1 MEIKDKGQII
11 GLRNPETGKM
21 MKFKGHTTIELKDV
35 VTGEVKK
42 YEDDNMFT
50 TAIGQ
55 MIAFAARHN
64 YYNTWNPYTSH
75 TYNLLGGL
83 ILFREAVNTSSLYP
97 EAGNLPV
104 GYGAIGD
111 TNSYT
116 GVSEWGIYNTQES
129 DTSAATTKKMVWD
142 FSTSHANGK
151 ISAVC
156 LSHRNAGIL
165 GAGTPT
171 WQNTGRALHMHII
184 TGLAFH
190 NSSKG
195 RQGRNTNGYISKGSN
210 LSLNDAGIGDF
221 CLDSVNDIIYQ
232 FRVCSDGL
240 GIIKHST
247 HPEVF
252 DPFRDSRNWQ
262 SFTEETYAADFSNYG
277 AYVYHFYNP
286 DEKML
291 YFWMLGSNTESVNN
305 GTTFKL
311 HKFDVVNK
319 MLTKDW
325 QTMKLYCNHGSYNQ
339 YAYHTSLAVTNTEAY
354 YIAMNASPSAGK
366 TQMVMN
372 RYQFAGDT
380 TTNFN
385 AYSYSSYNTQML
397 RSNNVWIING
407 RVYFPGILYRGEN
420 SRYYT
425 WVFDPE
431 LEQGLYTNFEYYT
444 YNDDSASKAGSIPPY
459 DNTQCIW
466 LSGVNAGETQYN
478 SNTMNLQQ
486 YEADVTDFGNTYCKA
501 NYLGTINNLSEAIT
515 KTAQQTMKV
524 TYTITAVELE

>member
-1 MEIKDKGQII
+1 MEIKDKAKII
-11 GLRNPETGKM
+11 GLTNPKTGRPM
-21 MKFKGHTTIELKDV
+21 GFKGRTTIELKDV

-55 MIAFAARHN
+55 MVAFASRHN

-83 ILFREAVNTSSLYP
+83 MLFREAVNTGSLYP

-116 GVSEWGIYNTQES
+116 GISEWGIYNTQES
-129 DTSAATTKKMVWD
+129 DTSAALTKRMVWD

-156 LSHRNAGIL
+156 LTHRNAGIL
-165 GAGTPT
+165 GAGSPT
-171 WQNTGRALHMHII
+171 WQNTGRSLQAEIT
-184 TGLAFH
+184 TGLAFP
-190 NSSKG
+190 NSKKG
-195 RQGRNTNGYISKGSN
+195 RQGRNPHGYISKGSN

-221 CLDSVNDIIYQ
+221 CLDSANDLIYQ
-232 FRVCSDGL
+232 FRVCSDGI

-252 DPFRDSRNWQ
+252 DTFRDSRNWQ

-277 AYVYHFYNP
+277 SYVYYFYNP

-291 YFWMLGSNTESVNN
+291 YFWMFGSDVFEVGN
-305 GTTFKL
+305 GTTVNI
-311 HKFDVVNK
+311 HRFDLTNK
-319 MLTKDW
+319 VLTKDW
-325 QTMKLYCNHGSYNQ
+325 QTMKFYCNHGTYAR
-339 YAYHTSLAVTNTEAY
+339 YAYQASLVITNTEAY
-354 YIAMNASPSAGK
+354 YLALNDTPSSDK
-366 TQMVMN
+366 TSYVMN
-372 RYQFAGDT
+372 RYQFAGDMT
-380 TTNFN
+380 TSFN
-385 AYSYSSYNTQML
+385 IASDAVTAYFQQSHNTHIL
-397 RSNNVWIING
+397 NG
-407 RVYFPGILYRGEN
+407 LAYFPGVRRRESSDFYMMIFDPVLEQIRWTNFAFYNSDNYIQKLGFIPPIDNSQVVYLSYVNPGEN
-420 SRYYT
+420 LISDS
-425 WVFDPE
+425 VM
-431 LEQGLYTNFEYYT
+431 NF
-444 YNDDSASKAGSIPPY
+444 
-459 DNTQCIW
+459 
-466 LSGVNAGETQYN
+466 
-478 SNTMNLQQ
+478 QQ
-486 YEADVTDFGNTYCKA
+486 YEGDGTEYGNTHAKC
-501 NYLGTINNLSEAIT
+501 NYLGTINNLSESIV

>member
-1 MEIKDKGQII
+1 MEIKDKAKVI
-11 GLRNPETGKM
+11 GLTNPKNGKLM
-21 MKFKGHTTIELKDV
+21 GFKGHTTIELKDV

-42 YEDDNMFT
+42 YEDDNLFT

-55 MIAFAARHN
+55 MVAFASRHN

-156 LSHRNAGIL
+156 LTHRNAGIL
-165 GAGTPT
+165 GAGSPT
-171 WQNTGRALHMHII
+171 FQNTGRNLRGYIT
-184 TGLAFH
+184 TGLTFAQ
-190 NSSKG
+190 SSLG
-195 RQGRNTNGYISKGSN
+195 RSGRNIQGSIAKGSN
-210 LSLNDAGIGDF
+210 LSLNDAGKGDF
-221 CLDSVNDIIYQ
+221 CIDSSNDLIYQ

-252 DPFRDSRNWQ
+252 DAFRDSQNWQ
-262 SFTEETYAADFSNYG
+262 SYVEETYAADFSNYG

-291 YFWMLGSNTESVNN
+291 YFWMLGSNTNTVGNN
-305 GTTFKL
+305 QTCKI
-311 HKFDVVNK
+311 HRFDMTNK
-319 MLTKDW
+319 IFTKDW
-325 QTMKLYCNHGSYNQ
+325 QTMKFTTDGNGTSVAYNS
-339 YAYHTSLAVTNTEAY
+339 TLVVTNDAGY
-354 YIAMNASPSAGK
+354 YLEYNWGS
-366 TQMVMN
+366 Q
-372 RYQFAGDT
+372 YQVRKYSFAVDT
-380 TTNFN
+380 TSTFN
-385 AYSYSSYNTQML
+385 IGTSHNPQNSCGNNTYIL
-397 RSNNVWIING
+397 NG
-407 RVYFPGILYRGEN
+407 VITFPGIVCRDNYDHYNILFDTSLDQIRWTNTYFYGYDDDRR
-420 SRYYT
+420 SR
-425 WVFDPE
+425 W
-431 LEQGLYTNFEYYT
+431 GN
-444 YNDDSASKAGSIPPY
+444 IPPI
-459 DNTQCIW
+459 DNTQVIF
-466 LSGVNAGETQYN
+466 LSGANAGESQYGAN
-478 SNTMNLQQ
+478 AMSFQQ
-486 YEADVTDFGNTYCKA
+486 YEGDTTDFGNTHA
-501 NYLGTINNLSEAIT
+501 PTNYLGTINNLSESIV